1 MNRKTVKKMAEQRLI
16 DANIMAEDE
25 SEAYISAQTS
35 GKISPI
41 TQGLNSVVHRKIQQ
55 LIADT
60 PTIDPESLP
69 VVRRLR
75 KQVQTLQKELRD
87 WDFWY
92 GPIRE
97 QEAKTIRENRAA
109 VKVTR
114 KRCEKIIAELR
125 TELSRVTS
133 ERDAAVN
140 DLLHAGQGNDF
151 CLYCVHCCVNG
162 NTKYRPHE
170 TYMEFC
176 KKCDDDYSQFEW
188 RGLHKE
194 E

>member
-69 VVRRLR
+69 VVRKLR
-75 KQVQTLQKELRD
+75 KEL
-87 WDFWY
+87 
-92 GPIRE
+92 
-97 QEAKTIRENRAA
+97 A
-109 VKVTR
+109 
-114 KRCEKIIAELR
+114 
-125 TELSRVTS
+125 RVTA
-133 ERDAAVN
+133 ERDAAVEQ
-140 DLLHAGQGNDF
+140 LRG
-151 CLYCVHCCVNG
+151 YCPACKNYTENHCEGPCEDC
-162 NTKYRPHE
+162 KHEYYQYRS
-170 TYMEFC
+170 
-176 KKCDDDYSQFEW
+176 KKAMDNWEW
-188 RGLHKE
+188 RGPKKE

>member
-60 PTIDPESLP
+60 PTIDPEILP

-133 ERDAAVN
+133 ERDAAVEQ
-140 DLLHAGQGNDF
+140 LRG
-151 CLYCVHCCVNG
+151 YCPACKNYTENHCEGPCEDC
-162 NTKYRPHE
+162 KHEYYQYRS
-170 TYMEFC
+170 
-176 KKCDDDYSQFEW
+176 KKAMDNWEW
-188 RGLHKE
+188 RGPKKE